1 MNEVERYQSEWGKNE
16 VERCKSEWGK
26 KEEEWMKVFEWMKG
40 IRVNEEERYKDD
52 DENIW
57 MDSWIKFSMR
67 MFGENPISSRVWIQ
81 TWENCHSQ
89 KYFPTLNCKLGKLY
103 FSVFSKVVNIEFSV
117 SKLVNPEFS
126 FLIL

>member
-1 MNEVERYQSEWGKNE
+1 
-16 VERCKSEWGK
+16 
-26 KEEEWMKVFEWMKG
+26 MKG

-103 FSVFSKVVNIEFSV
+103 FFVFSKVVNKEFSV
-117 SKLVNPEFS
+117 SKLVNLYFSGSKLVNLEFSVFKLVNLEFS
-126 FLIL
+126 FLNV